1 MGRDIFEQNTN
12 DDFARQ
18 EHEFH
23 NAQPNYDIELIKKQ
37 TVPEMQNQ
45 LDFLVHSVENGEANS
60 LEVFAVIKKIEKM
73 FKEAKDKLDPY
84 AIEDAEKQGK
94 SSFVAYGQA
103 FEIRNGGRTFDFKG
117 IKEYEDAKKK
127 LKDVEEKYKQA
138 YLSKEKGL
146 MVASGD
152 AEEMQLPTVTFKKNS
167 LIVK

>member
-1 MGRDIFEQNTN
+1 MGRDIFEQNTD
-12 DDFARQ
+12 DDFSRQ
-18 EHEFH
+18 EHEMH
-23 NAQPNYDIELIKKQ
+23 NAQPSYDIQVIKNK

-45 LDFLVHSVENGEANS
+45 LDFLVFSVENGDANS

-73 FKEAKDKLDPY
+73 FKEAKEKLDPY
-84 AIEDAEKQGK
+84 AIEDAEKEGK

-117 IKEYEDAKKK
+117 IQEYEDAKKH
-127 LKDVEEKYKQA
+127 LKDIEEKYKQA

-146 MVASGD
+146 MVASAD
-152 AEEMQLPTVTFKKNS
+152 AEEMQLPIVTFRKNS